1 MAERRQPL
9 DPAAYLRVFEQHAEG
24 AQVLED
30 LVARFGGNPYVRG
43 GLEGDRET
51 CYRAGSNRVV
61 NFILARINAAHGV
74 PTTDEDENDAR

>member
-1 MAERRQPL
+1 MPQDRATLE
-9 DPAAYLRVFEQHAEG
+9 PAAYLRVFEQHAEG

-30 LVARFGGNPYVRG
+30 LVSRFGGNPYVRG

-51 CYRAGSNRVV
+51 CYRAGANRVV

-74 PTTDEDENDAR
+74 QSTDEGDDDAR

>member
-1 MAERRQPL
+1 MPAQQV
-9 DPAAYLRVFEQHAEG
+9 DAAAYLRVFEQHAEG

-51 CYRAGSNRVV
+51 CYRAGQNRVV
-61 NFILARINAAHGV
+61 NFILGRINAAHGV
-74 PTTDEDENDAR
+74 PTLNDEGNDER